1 MTMPTTCFSWFSK
14 PWNYN
19 DWLSNL
25 GTTGLCWHTKR
36 KSCKGFLVPANQPAS
51 WGLSP
56 VPNSAETTPKSQ
68 WPRPWRVTV
77 MRQTAKSKRDVQR
90 DTESCCMDSHVL
102 LRSGEIREHSV
113 GGWAGREA
121 SGRRDWTQSTGEWH
135 QQHRQR
141 RENEGRGDGLIERE
155 IFITERKATR
165 RAELKLAGGSP
176 TTLGFRRWGFPSR
189 GKWVLFQCDLGK
201 PSLTVVK

>member
-113 GGWAGREA
+113 GGWVGGQGGLRETGLDSEHRWMTPA
-121 SGRRDWTQSTGEWH
+121 TQTEAWEW
-135 QQHRQR
+135 
-141 RENEGRGDGLIERE
+141 G
-155 IFITERKATR
+155 K
-165 RAELKLAGGSP
+165 
-176 TTLGFRRWGFPSR
+176 RRWSDRARDFYHREKGYKESWAEACWWQPNHP
-189 GKWVLFQCDLGK
+189 GL
-201 PSLTVVK
+201 